1 MVKSPERVQLDLK
14 IASAGQNPLD
24 DLLKVAE
31 RTSFSELIRKA
42 LPAAALRPYYLH
54 RVRAL
59 YDLYLEHQQQG
70 GEVIFRHLD
79 RE

>member
-1 MVKSPERVQLDLK
+1 MVKSPERVQLHLK

-42 LPAAALRPYYLH
+42 L
-54 RVRAL
+54 AL

-79 RE
+79 REEEKLIIPT